1 MKNNIATKI
10 KDLIKK
16 NLNQMHKISTETD
29 GGTLFEQCEAEAQ
42 LGILK
47 EQTNEL
53 QSILKETENI
63 DEI

>member
-1 MKNNIATKI
+1 
-10 KDLIKK
+10 
-16 NLNQMHKISTETD
+16 MHKISTETD
-29 GGTLFEQCEAEAQ
+29 GGTLFEQCEAEAK

-53 QSILKETENI
+53 QNILEETDNI